1 LKLLDI
7 TSIQKKIV
15 VSTVEE
21 QVLPAPPL
29 LLGFGEESD
38 DGEDFTPVI
47 SKRTKKKM
55 RSAVKFSKRSNHSE
69 GVKSDGGAQFKSS
82 AASVK
87 VHNNHPLC
95 DIVSGSRVRK
105 KKSKYL

>member
-1 LKLLDI
+1 M
-7 TSIQKKIV
+7 TSNPGILQ
-15 VSTVEE
+15 
-21 QVLPAPPL
+21 
-29 LLGFGEESD
+29 FGEESD

-55 RSAVKFSKRSNHSE
+55 RSAVKLSKRSNHSE
-69 GVKSDGGAQFKSS
+69 SVKSGGGAQFKSS

-87 VHNNHPLC
+87 VHNNHSLC

-105 KKSKYL
+105 KNPKYL